1 MSKRGV
7 YDCEGCNDRAIIA
20 ARCASYRLRYN
31 DLVVACSELE
41 ARLDDIASGKDTDLA
56 LLEKAQAQAA
66 AERIEML
73 EKQHEKDEQEK
84 VALRALNK
92 RFLDEI
98 RSTKFNLCVLM
109 DQLASAGKEREQLKL
124 TLQCHETAQK
134 ILLGKVEQYEE
145 YFSKKI

>member
-1 MSKRGV
+1 
-7 YDCEGCNDRAIIA
+7 
-20 ARCASYRLRYN
+20 
-31 DLVVACSELE
+31 
-41 ARLDDIASGKDTDLA
+41 LDDIASGKDTDLA